1 MARVFGIALS
11 PLQRLDLEGA
21 IQLATRIQHTIADP
35 VQLQGCHL
43 YITVSVG
50 FALASRLDCP
60 TPADLARATSV
71 AQFEAVRDGPNAIRS
86 YSNAMHQRMVTH
98 NGLFDEVP
106 KTLESQEIR
115 AFFQP

>member
-1 MARVFGIALS
+1 
-11 PLQRLDLEGA
+11 
-21 IQLATRIQHTIADP
+21 
-35 VQLQGCHL
+35 
-43 YITVSVG
+43 
-50 FALASRLDCP
+50 
-60 TPADLARATSV
+60 LARATSV